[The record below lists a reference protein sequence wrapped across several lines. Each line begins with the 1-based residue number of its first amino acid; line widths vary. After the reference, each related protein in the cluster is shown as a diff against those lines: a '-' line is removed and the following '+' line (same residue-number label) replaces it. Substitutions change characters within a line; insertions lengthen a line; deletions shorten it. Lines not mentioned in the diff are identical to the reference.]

1 MIGKQIL
8 ARFMMLGL
16 LVVVSVSC
24 STSPPSAADNGP
36 RPSATPTPAPEGN
49 DALAVAQAVIR
60 DNFERSDCP
69 SVTTAQRVGVDGSI
83 KAACS
88 NGETFRVF
96 RLNGKAVAMKCS
108 AAARLGVAGC

>member
-8 ARFMMLGL
+8 ARFMLLGL
-16 LVVVSVSC
+16 FVVVSVSC

-36 RPSATPTPAPEGN
+36 RPSATPTPAHEGN
-49 DALAVAQAVIR
+49 AVAVAQAVIR

>member
-1 MIGKQIL
+1 MIGKEIL
-8 ARFMMLGL
+8 ALFMMLGL

-24 STSPPSAADNGP
+24 STSPPSAADNGL
-36 RPSATPTPAPEGN
+36 RPSTTPTPAPEGN
-49 DALAVAQAVIR
+49 AVAVAQAVIR

-69 SVTTAQRVGVDGSI
+69 SVTTAQRIGVDGSI

-96 RLNGKAVAMKCS
+96 RVKGKAVAMKCS